1 MIHGTEEG
9 KNRRRWST
17 AARTLLCLLLAV
29 CAFAAFSAPDIR
41 LSSLLPKH
49 KKTLT
54 IGFFYG
60 GTGPR
65 GYEGAQNTVLSA
77 IKEYHK
83 QYPDVELRFEKGIL
97 CDDYSEWLMGKYLEG
112 IEPDV
117 FVAQQEDL
125 SALAEKNMLMPL
137 PEEPPG
143 KEPVS
148 YPPLLEAC
156 RWGGVLYAL
165 PVMCNPQMMAVNT
178 CFLRTY
184 VGHDPGT
191 DWSWGEFRQMCRIC
205 TRQSGGALDHP
216 RYGVTGYTWEMAAAS
231 NAARLFDEYGI
242 KNYLAETRCV
252 QAVTF
257 HYRLNGLLTD
267 MADFSSGHVAFS
279 PMWAD
284 NWRKYS
290 TEPYAAVDENSFSW
304 YCTTMP
310 AGPGGDNISRTELLA
325 GAITRRNTCREEA
338 VRFLKILAEDNTIQ
352 QSVLEQTWCLP
363 ASSKILPHYTGTDR
377 ISADGSKS
385 SHRAGAVDYDMLDQI
400 LQKAVVIRRFGEY
413 EDILHKLDRE
423 IGEAGSSSG
432 NFAVSL
438 RKISNT
444 METYAGKH

>member
-205 TRQSGGALDHP
+205 TGQSGGALDHP

-290 TEPYAAVDENSFSW
+290 TEPYAAVDE
-304 YCTTMP
+304 
-310 AGPGGDNISRTELLA
+310 L
-325 GAITRRNTCREEA
+325 
-338 VRFLKILAEDNTIQ
+338 
-352 QSVLEQTWCLP
+352 
-363 ASSKILPHYTGTDR
+363 
-377 ISADGSKS
+377 
-385 SHRAGAVDYDMLDQI
+385 
-400 LQKAVVIRRFGEY
+400 
-413 EDILHKLDRE
+413 
-423 IGEAGSSSG
+423 
-432 NFAVSL
+432 
-438 RKISNT
+438 
-444 METYAGKH
+444 